1 MWTKHHKKRKLGR
14 FVMPLVTVAFLSYF
28 GYHSVHGDFG
38 LRATEVFDKQRVDRE
53 ARLKTLTEKRVILE
67 KEVALL
73 SDGSLERDMLDEK
86 ARLSL
91 NMSRAD
97 EVVIFH

>member
-14 FVMPLVTVAFLSYF
+14 FVMPLIAVAFLSYF
-28 GYHSVHGDFG
+28 GYHSIHGEFG
-38 LRATEVFDKQRVDRE
+38 LKATDKFDRQRIERQ
-53 ARLKTLTEKRVILE
+53 ARLDELTEQRKTLE

-86 ARLSL
+86 ARFGL

-97 EVVIFH
+97 EIVIFH

>member
-28 GYHSVHGDFG
+28 GSHSVHGDFG

-53 ARLKTLTEKRVILE
+53 ARLKTLTEKRMILE